1 MQSKIAVCMC
11 PAWSLETPPLSLGLL
26 AGSLKSKGKEV
37 KQFHVNLTSAMYVD
51 KDIQEELW
59 APTGHFF
66 WTNDHSFEDR
76 ILPAYKDHWDEVI
89 SELKDYD
96 IVTFTT
102 YFSNIV
108 VTDYFAKRLY
118 KVNPKIHIF
127 YGGPYCWNAPDGGL
141 RMSSPNG
148 EPRRD
153 WIKVSC
159 DNEGEMIINDLVD
172 CYEKGESYET
182 VSGVWTWDKDGKPI
196 STGMRIPQKNLDVIP
211 VANWEGVEL
220 QNYAQFHYE
229 GHTHL
234 PIQGSRGCTYKCTFC
249 SETRIFRF
257 KQGEKIK
264 DEILNQVNKYG
275 ITHYGFV
282 DSLVNGSMP
291 QFRKLVT
298 ELAIEV
304 DKDPELRKLSLGGY
318 ARTHK
323 EMDNDLMATAAKA
336 GFKWLSI
343 GVESG
348 TPKILELIEKR
359 QTRELIEQLWEAC
372 WQNSIRMDANWISGY
387 PKENHI
393 DWIISLYFLY
403 ENKHYIPVVA
413 ANQVPAGVTPG
424 TALDQYRDVFGISQH
439 TTIFYDWCSENF
451 KSTFINRFL
460 RLKLTHLYLE
470 LWKIYFSGFWTVRE
484 AIKHIEFKDEDCIFN
499 QTDFKEWPQRDQGT
513 FWQHTYLR
521 DMFPDAYIINKLDYN
536 VPYLEFANI
545 PVDDEYDPSV
555 SIEDTIMVETRNEIR
570 VWCWL
575 MYHLVGPFDIE
586 VEFDEDYSERNI
598 DGARLV
604 SNFKFT
610 SEFDGSYKLIINNKL
625 TVDRDAK
632 RTIHLCL
639 SNEIKNFDIL
649 KCRMRKRQIRQK
661 HSLDEDLDGVLSDN
675 IHITEDGMIVNYY
688 DISFDDNFVDEG
700 NMNDRY
706 DEQDTLNFKDT
717 FGVPNYIDAMDLEK
731 YTINLKRTFMT
742 GKH

>member
-1 MQSKIAVCMC
+1 M
-11 PAWSLETPPLSLGLL
+11 E
-26 AGSLKSKGKEV
+26 
-37 KQFHVNLTSAMYVD
+37 
-51 KDIQEELW
+51 
-59 APTGHFF
+59 
-66 WTNDHSFEDR
+66 
-76 ILPAYKDHWDEVI
+76 
-89 SELKDYD
+89 
-96 IVTFTT
+96 
-102 YFSNIV
+102 NI
-108 VTDYFAKRLY
+108 
-118 KVNPKIHIF
+118 
-127 YGGPYCWNAPDGGL
+127 
-141 RMSSPNG
+141 
-148 EPRRD
+148 
-153 WIKVSC
+153 
-159 DNEGEMIINDLVD
+159 
-172 CYEKGESYET
+172 
-182 VSGVWTWDKDGKPI
+182 
-196 STGMRIPQKNLDVIP
+196 
-211 VANWEGVEL
+211 
-220 QNYAQFHYE
+220 
-229 GHTHL
+229 
-234 PIQGSRGCTYKCTFC
+234 
-249 SETRIFRF
+249 
-257 KQGEKIK
+257 
-264 DEILNQVNKYG
+264 
-275 ITHYGFV
+275 
-282 DSLVNGSMP
+282 
-291 QFRKLVT
+291 
-298 ELAIEV
+298 
-304 DKDPELRKLSLGGY
+304 
-318 ARTHK
+318 
-323 EMDNDLMATAAKA
+323 
-336 GFKWLSI
+336 
-343 GVESG
+343 
-348 TPKILELIEKR
+348 
-359 QTRELIEQLWEAC
+359 
-372 WQNSIRMDANWISGY
+372 
-387 PKENHI
+387 
-393 DWIISLYFLY
+393 
-403 ENKHYIPVVA
+403 
-413 ANQVPAGVTPG
+413 
-424 TALDQYRDVFGISQH
+424 
-439 TTIFYDWCSENF
+439 
-451 KSTFINRFL
+451 
-460 RLKLTHLYLE
+460 
-470 LWKIYFSGFWTVRE
+470 FSGFWTVRE

-639 SNEIKNFDIL
+639 PNEIKNFDLL
-649 KCRMRKRQIRQK
+649 KYRMRKRQIRQK